1 MKDSSLRK
9 NFSDKLKELSE
20 EIIYGMEQGI
30 IEDKRSIE
38 KLKKKWCRENGITTM
53 PTNAQI
59 LMHIPDER
67 KKELK
72 GLLQKKPVRTLSGVA
87 VVAVMTDPHPCP
99 HGRCIPC
106 PGGPPFSAQSYT
118 GREPAAQRASMN
130 NYDPFMQTNDR
141 IKQLEVV
148 GHTADKIELIIMGGT
163 FTARDFYYQEWFAK
177 RCYDAMNGKVSKS
190 LEDAK
195 ILNEKATHRC
205 VGLTVETRPDWF
217 RLQHVD
223 RALEIGATRVEL
235 GAQILNDSVLYEMG
249 RGHTASDTADATRIA
264 RDSGLKVCYHIMPGL
279 PGSDRE
285 KDIESFKRMF
295 SDSNFMPDMLKIY
308 PTLVVK
314 PSLLYQK
321 WKKGG
326 YKPLDTE
333 EAVEIISEMKKYV
346 PEWVRI
352 QRVERD
358 IPSNLID
365 AGVKKSNLRQLVH
378 LKMEKEGNK
387 CRCIRCREV
396 GHREYKDKL
405 KIEEVEMVRRE
416 YEAGG
421 GKEIFL
427 SFEDTKNDT
436 IVGYC
441 RLRFPALPH
450 RPEIGDNDAVV
461 RELRVSGSIV
471 PIGEKADGEWQHRG
485 YGRKLLREAEEIA
498 REAGKE
504 KILVLSGIGVREYY
518 KKLGY
523 ERDGVYMSKKLDQE
537 NSVR

>member
-1 MKDSSLRK
+1 
-9 NFSDKLKELSE
+9 
-20 EIIYGMEQGI
+20 
-30 IEDKRSIE
+30 
-38 KLKKKWCRENGITTM
+38 
-53 PTNAQI
+53 
-59 LMHIPDER
+59 
-67 KKELK
+67 
-72 GLLQKKPVRTLSGVA
+72 
-87 VVAVMTDPHPCP
+87 
-99 HGRCIPC
+99 
-106 PGGPPFSAQSYT
+106 
-118 GREPAAQRASMN
+118 
-130 NYDPFMQTNDR
+130 
-141 IKQLEVV
+141 
-148 GHTADKIELIIMGGT
+148 
-163 FTARDFYYQEWFAK
+163 
-177 RCYDAMNGKVSKS
+177 
-190 LEDAK
+190 
-195 ILNEKATHRC
+195 
-205 VGLTVETRPDWF
+205 
-217 RLQHVD
+217 
-223 RALEIGATRVEL
+223 
-235 GAQILNDSVLYEMG
+235 
-249 RGHTASDTADATRIA
+249 
-264 RDSGLKVCYHIMPGL
+264 
-279 PGSDRE
+279 
-285 KDIESFKRMF
+285 
-295 SDSNFMPDMLKIY
+295 
-308 PTLVVK
+308 
-314 PSLLYQK
+314 
-321 WKKGG
+321 
-326 YKPLDTE
+326 
-333 EAVEIISEMKKYV
+333 MKKYV